1 MTQHLIGPNQ
11 PNVEQISRPAVY
23 QALVKP
29 KM

>member
-1 MTQHLIGPNQ
+1 MIGPDW
-11 PNVEQISRPAVY
+11 PNVMALSRPAVY